1 MALPITGDLQH
12 AITGARTIVSG
23 ILALYEVPKD
33 KMDAVGADR
42 CFNMPSMSTNLS
54 AIVEALRKVGKES
67 PLIDESKLGKVTYA
81 PDDFLCGIVGSMATA
96 TEFKRAIALG
106 IPDNTS
112 LEDII
117 LQYVDDFGEGQV
129 ACVQQG

>member
-1 MALPITGDLQH
+1 MGDPGALQMNAGVIPMPFQGMPGFWKDLMEGLMQIID
-12 AITGARTIVSG
+12 AARCDN
-23 ILALYEVPKD
+23 ANVP
-33 KMDAVGADR
+33 
-42 CFNMPSMSTNLS
+42 
-54 AIVEALRKVGKES
+54 
-67 PLIDESKLGKVTYA
+67 YA

-117 LQYVDDFGEGQV
+117 LQYVEDFGEGQV